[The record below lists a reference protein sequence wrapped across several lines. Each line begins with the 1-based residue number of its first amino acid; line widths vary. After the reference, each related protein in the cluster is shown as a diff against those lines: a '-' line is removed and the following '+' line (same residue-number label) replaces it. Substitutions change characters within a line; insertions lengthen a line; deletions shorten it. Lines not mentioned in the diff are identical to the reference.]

1 MFSTFPLGF
10 PLFTPLIR
18 HLAKKNNAAIRAT
31 SYPSRTFATEDSH
44 PTFAVEEGLPL
55 CVVVVGRQV
64 SLLHLYII
72 NYNIAGKI
80 LFFPIF
86 NLK

>member
-18 HLAKKNNAAIRAT
+18 HLAKKNNAAISAT

-55 CVVVVGRQV
+55 CVVVVGR
-64 SLLHLYII
+64 
-72 NYNIAGKI
+72 
-80 LFFPIF
+80 
-86 NLK
+86 